1 MRPSAVAS
9 QLAAAWSRYGPDH
22 GRTAERRTAHLFAI
36 AAVATMEYEKRSGA
50 ENEHKQDGTRNP
62 RGQTPKEEAS

>member
-1 MRPSAVAS
+1 MRPALHVLR
-9 QLAAAWSRYGPDH
+9 LANAAWSRYGPDH
-22 GRTAERRTAHLFAI
+22 GRTTAEPLIYLQFA
-36 AAVATMEYEKRSGA
+36 AAATMEYEKRSGA